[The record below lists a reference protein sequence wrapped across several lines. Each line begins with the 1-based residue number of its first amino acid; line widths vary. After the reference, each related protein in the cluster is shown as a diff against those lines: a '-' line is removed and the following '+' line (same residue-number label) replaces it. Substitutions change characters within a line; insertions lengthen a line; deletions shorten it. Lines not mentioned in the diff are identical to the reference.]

1 MNNAIPI
8 IGDRAISLREAA
20 ALLRVSYGTVYARRR
35 ELGFFQI
42 GSVWRIW
49 PEKLKE
55 VTQDYNKRRPAQTER
70 EETSCLSESAKAP
83 TPGMLIS
90 ARQAEAELD
99 RLLGPAT
106 GRRQRNTTTS

>member
-1 MNNAIPI
+1 MAPSVPV

-55 VTQDYNKRRPAQTER
+55 ATQDYNERRPAQTDQEKQPCQ
-70 EETSCLSESAKAP
+70 SGSAKAP
-83 TPGMLIS
+83 TSGISIS
-90 ARQAEAELD
+90 ARQAAAELD
-99 RLLGPAT
+99 KLLARPTKRRL
-106 GRRQRNTTTS
+106 RNFTTS